1 MRNMTLTIVKISAC
15 IGIPSPRKASK
26 RWPDYQ
32 TFMFV
37 FYGYAL
43 RHAAELSPSLPFE
56 SSTATDSKERGQTW
70 GSLGDLALG
79 TGFHPHGFFVRL
91 VFGFG
96 VSLGGGERDRRAAA
110 AHTHNIIVMIQAR
123 TVQETR
129 LPA

>member
-1 MRNMTLTIVKISAC
+1 VHRNPKPKEGKQAVA
-15 IGIPSPRKASK
+15 GI
-26 RWPDYQ
+26 Q

-37 FYGYAL
+37 FYGYTL

-56 SSTATDSKERGQTW
+56 SPTATDSKERGQTW

-96 VSLGGGERDRRAAA
+96 VSSGGERDWRAAA